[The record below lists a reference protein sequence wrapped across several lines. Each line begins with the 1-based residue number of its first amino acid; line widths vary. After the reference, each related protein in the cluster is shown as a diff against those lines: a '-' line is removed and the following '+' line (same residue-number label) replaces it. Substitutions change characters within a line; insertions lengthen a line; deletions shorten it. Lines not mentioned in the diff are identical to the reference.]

1 MTNDIL
7 PSSLAMI
14 ERLVAFDTTSH
25 RSNLELIDDVA
36 GWLEARG
43 AAVTLLGNDGGDKA
57 NLIAEF
63 GPRDAPA
70 LMMSGHTDVVP
81 ASPGDWCVT
90 APFTP
95 RCHAQ
100 RLYGRGTADMKGFI
114 GVAMTKLAAWQAS
127 HSRHSVWLALSF
139 DEEVGCLG
147 APLML
152 PFLEAHKER
161 LQGIIVGEPTEM
173 RIANAHKG
181 HVGMRATINGAG
193 GHSGYP
199 ERGVNAI
206 DVATGLVTQ
215 IRQLA
220 REKRLTSLNDQRF
233 DPPYSTV
240 HVGLIEGGSALN
252 QIPEHCRIDF
262 EMRPLPGQ
270 PPMEILERLRAWF
283 PDGLD
288 SDLIALGRRASL
300 TLECRGQY
308 PPLDERR
315 HAYLSWIAELAG
327 CSAEPVALGFGC
339 EAGLFARLGVPTV
352 ICGPGS
358 IHQAHQPDE
367 FIAFDQ
373 ITKCERF
380 FDRLLSRLSS
390 PLPDFHRPEAP

>member
-1 MTNDIL
+1 MTSNTL
-7 PSSLAMI
+7 PLSLAMI

-25 RSNLELIDDVA
+25 RSNLELINDVA

-43 AAVTLLGNDGGDKA
+43 AAVTLLYNDSGDKA

-70 LMMSGHTDVVP
+70 LLVSGHTDVVP
-81 ASPGDWCVT
+81 ASPADWRVT

-95 RCHAQ
+95 KRHAE

-114 GVAMTKLAAWQAS
+114 GVALTKLAAWQAE
-127 HSRHSVWLALSF
+127 HSRHSVLLALSF

-161 LQGIIVGEPTEM
+161 LRGIIVGEPTAM

-181 HVGMRATINGAG
+181 HVGMRATIEGVG

-199 ERGVNAI
+199 GRGVNAI
-206 DVATGLVTQ
+206 DVGAGVVAQ

-220 REKRLTSLNDQRF
+220 REKRLMSLTDQRF

-270 PPMEILERLRAWF
+270 PAMEILERLRKDF
-283 PDGLD
+283 PCGLD
-288 SDLIALGRRASL
+288 RDLIGLGRRARL

-315 HAYLSWIAELAG
+315 QGYLSWIAELAE
-327 CSAEPVALGFGC
+327 CSVEPLALGFGC
-339 EAGLFARLGVPTV
+339 EAGLFAQLGVPTV

-373 ITKCERF
+373 ITKCEGF
-380 FDRLLSRLSS
+380 FDRLLSQLSF
-390 PLPDFHRPEAP
+390 PLPDFHRLEAP